1 MFKKMESM
9 IPEKGSIRMTMTRAG
24 EQITVSVL
32 PVMPVSSLTKQK
44 SEFQKDEIAFKLEPL
59 TVTGTAEE
67 LDAGFADVLAGFV
80 PAVQGFT
87 SNLEFVKAKLDAEA
101 RKIKDAAEAKKA
113 KTAGKGSKHVPSTT
127 LTEAEE
133 EGEEDSAVKTNPRL
147 EGVADQA
154 LMPLL
159 TAAAKDAQNAEAVAQ
174 ARKAVV
180 EAAAKANL
188 ATLEAALRAHNSM
201 DNRMAIAK
209 EIKKLT
215 GKSEAEILVPAL
227 TELYKASPADKKGV
241 IGHFLEKIAGKS
253 LADLGLAP
261 RQPSLLGG
269 IGQAPTAASSNG
281 NNVASTTM

>member
-1 MFKKMESM
+1 
-9 IPEKGSIRMTMTRAG
+9 
-24 EQITVSVL
+24 
-32 PVMPVSSLTKQK
+32 
-44 SEFQKDEIAFKLEPL
+44 
-59 TVTGTAEE
+59 
-67 LDAGFADVLAGFV
+67 
-80 PAVQGFT
+80 
-87 SNLEFVKAKLDAEA
+87 
-101 RKIKDAAEAKKA
+101 
-113 KTAGKGSKHVPSTT
+113 
-127 LTEAEE
+127 
-133 EGEEDSAVKTNPRL
+133 
-147 EGVADQA
+147 
-154 LMPLL
+154 MPLL

-188 ATLEAALRAHNSM
+188 ATLGAALRAHNSM

-215 GKSEAEILVPAL
+215 GKAEAEILVPAL

-269 IGQAPTAASSNG
+269 IGQTTTAASNV
-281 NNVASTTM
+281 NNVAPATV